1 MLFDPR
7 PPRLGRGG
15 AADEG
20 EYPRQQNDAE
30 RAANQRDESATGGRT
45 RRENTGGARHWKLI
59 LTEYTFWRVSLKLT
73 LKRGALLAAANWHL
87 ILVQFVAE
95 SIFKLALA
103 VPVIGGILM
112 VGLMLGGDVSDLIA
126 GDLRERVTGV
136 AAALLATPVALVAF
150 LLAFG
155 LVLVGGSSL
164 LFLVKGGTVT
174 VLALSERAAGPIE
187 EGPIH
192 ADAVSRARRFTLE
205 TFVHGCQQL
214 FRRYLR
220 LGVTLIAVYGI
231 TGAAYLGV
239 MLGGYRFA
247 VNPGVFVGWTVVATL
262 FSGALLVWITMVNL
276 FYLLLQMIIAVDD
289 VGVRVA
295 FGRVFQFL
303 GGAFRE
309 VAGVF
314 GVILLLVLAAT
325 AVSLLAAAGLGL
337 IAFVPFASVIVV
349 PLQLVAW
356 LLRGLLFEYIGLTAL
371 GAYLTRYRQ
380 YRAHATPLHPRWMR
394 TA

>member
-1 MLFDPR
+1 M
-7 PPRLGRGG
+7 
-15 AADEG
+15 
-20 EYPRQQNDAE
+20 
-30 RAANQRDESATGGRT
+30 
-45 RRENTGGARHWKLI
+45 LI
-59 LTEYTFWRVSLKLT
+59 LTEYTFCRVSLKLT
-73 LKRGALLAAANWHL
+73 LKRGALLAAANWPL
-87 ILVQFVAE
+87 VFVQFVAE

-136 AAALLATPVALVAF
+136 AAALLATPVALIAF
-150 LLAFG
+150 LLSFG
-155 LVLVGGSSL
+155 VVLIGGSAL

-174 VLALSERAAGPIE
+174 VLAASEQSAGPIE

-192 ADAVSRARRFTLE
+192 GEAVARSRRFTLE
-205 TFVHGCQQL
+205 LFIQGCRQL
-214 FRRYLR
+214 FKRYLR
-220 LGVTLIAVYGI
+220 LGLTLIAVYGM
-231 TGAAYLGV
+231 TGAAYLV
-239 MLGGYRFA
+239 VVLGGYRVA
-247 VNPGVFVGWTVVATL
+247 SNPGVFVGWTVVATL

-289 VGVRVA
+289 VGVRAA
-295 FGRVFQFL
+295 FGRVFHFL

-314 GVILLLVLAAT
+314 GVVLLLVLAAT
-325 AVSLLAAAGLGL
+325 LVSLIAAAGLGL
-337 IAFVPFASVIVV
+337 IAFVPFASIIVL

-356 LLRGLLFEYIGLTAL
+356 LLRGLVFEYIGLTAL

-380 YRAHATPLHPRWMR
+380 YRSSASPFHPRWMR